1 MRIWSG
7 RQDLNLRPPT
17 PHAGALPGCA
27 TPRIT
32 YYILKAIGFSAR
44 RKRNEQPECTKVYM
58 RIASEFATQPKI
70 QVRRVYLKKCGLG
83 TVSSMQKKILRRTAP
98 PSSLDSIS
106 SPVLQ
111 RIYAAR
117 GILKNDELERG
128 LEHLLPW
135 QSLSGISQAVA
146 CLYQAL
152 VQQEKVVV
160 IGDFDADGATS
171 SVLAVSAL
179 RAFGLQH
186 VDYLIPNRFEYGY
199 GLTPEIVAVA
209 HQKNPNLIITVD
221 NGISSCAGVDAA
233 KVWGIKVLIT
243 DHHLPGAELP
253 AADAIVNPN
262 LREDPFPSKNLAG
275 VGVIFYVMLAFR
287 SYLREQNIAVPNMA
301 QFLDLVA
308 LGTVADVVPL
318 DRNNRILV
326 YQGLKRIR
334 AGQCRPGILALLTV
348 ANRRPEKMTASDLG
362 FAVAPRLNA
371 AGRLDDMSH
380 GVACLLATE
389 YTQALP
395 LAHQLDV
402 LNQERKGIEQEMQQQ
417 AWTALEKLHLD
428 EQSPDFPVGLCLFD
442 QRWHQGVIG
451 ILAGRLKDRF
461 HRPVIAFASADNG
474 EIKGSARSIAGIHI
488 RDILDAIATAHPGLV
503 TKFGGHAMA
512 AGLSLPQAHYA
523 DFSKAFDLEM
533 RRCVSP
539 EMLNREIYT
548 DGELSVEDIC
558 LEFVHKLNDAG
569 PWGQT
574 FPEPLFDG
582 KFRIL
587 EQRLVGQKH
596 LKLTLD
602 RETSGEPIQ
611 AIAFNIDPQQWPN
624 HRIECARLAY
634 RLDINEFRGRQT
646 IQFIVEYL
654 EPVY

>member
-1 MRIWSG
+1 
-7 RQDLNLRPPT
+7 
-17 PHAGALPGCA
+17 
-27 TPRIT
+27 
-32 YYILKAIGFSAR
+32 
-44 RKRNEQPECTKVYM
+44 
-58 RIASEFATQPKI
+58 
-70 QVRRVYLKKCGLG
+70 
-83 TVSSMQKKILRRTAP
+83 MQKKILRRTAP

-117 GILKNDELERG
+117 GVLKNEELERG

-135 QSLSGISQAVA
+135 QSLSGISQAVE
-146 CLYQAL
+146 CLYQAFDH
-152 VQQEKVVV
+152 QEKVIV

-179 RAFGLQH
+179 RAFGFKH

-209 HQKNPNLIITVD
+209 QQKNPDLIITVD

-233 KVWGIKVLIT
+233 KELGIKVLIT

-253 AADAIVNPN
+253 VADAIVNPN
-262 LREDPFPSKNLAG
+262 LPDDSFQSKNLAG

-287 SYLREQNIAVPNMA
+287 SYLRELNIAVPNMA

-326 YQGLKRIR
+326 YQGLKRIQ

-348 ANRRPEKMTASDLG
+348 ANRRPEKITASDLG

-371 AGRLDDMSH
+371 AGRLDDMSY

-389 YTQALP
+389 YAQALP
-395 LAHQLDV
+395 LAHQLDS
-402 LNQERKGIEQEMQQQ
+402 LNHERKSIEQEMQQQ
-417 AWTALEKLHLD
+417 AWAALEKLHLN
-428 EQSPDFPVGLCLFD
+428 EQVPDFPVGLCLFD
-442 QRWHQGVIG
+442 ERWHQGVIG
-451 ILAGRLKDRF
+451 ILAGRLKDRY
-461 HRPVIAFASADNG
+461 HRPVIAFAPTDSG
-474 EIKGSARSIAGIHI
+474 EIKGSARSISGIHI
-488 RDILDAIATAHPGLV
+488 RDILDAVAARHPGLI

-523 DFSKAFDLEM
+523 DFSKAFDVEV
-533 RRCVSP
+533 RRCISP

-548 DGELSVEDIC
+548 DGELSAEEVC

-582 KFRIL
+582 QFRIL
-587 EQRLVGQKH
+587 DQRLVGGKH

-602 RETSGEPIQ
+602 LPGEPIP

-624 HRIECARLAY
+624 HRVEKANLAY

-654 EPVY
+654 EPV